1 MSFERI
7 TWNQKMEKMHN
18 YFTSIQRS
26 LKLRIWANNVDTEK
40 NFEKGIRLMTSE
52 LDGAI
57 MAKFAASWYS
67 YIADNTDKNK
77 KYRRWKKCLIRQ
89 KRKFDDHLP
98 KK

>member
-7 TWNQKMEKMHN
+7 TWNQKMEKKHN
-18 YFTSIQRS
+18 YFTSMQRS

-40 NFEKGIRLMTSE
+40 IFEKGIRLMASE

-77 KYRRWKKCLIRQ
+77 KYRRLKKVCH
-89 KRKFDDHLP
+89 KTKT
-98 KK
+98 

>member
-1 MSFERI
+1 MSFDRI
-7 TWNQKMEKMHN
+7 TWHQKMEKKHN
-18 YFTSIQRS
+18 YFTSMQRS

-40 NFEKGIRLMTSE
+40 KFEKVIRLMTSE

-77 KYRRWKKCLIRQ
+77 KYRRLEKVCHKT
-89 KRKFDDHLP
+89 KM
-98 KK
+98 